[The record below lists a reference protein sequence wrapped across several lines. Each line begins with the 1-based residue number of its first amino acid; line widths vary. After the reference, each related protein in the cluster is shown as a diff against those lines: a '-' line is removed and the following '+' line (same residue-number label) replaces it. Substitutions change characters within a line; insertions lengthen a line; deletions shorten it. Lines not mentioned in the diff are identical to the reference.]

1 MAVSAAILF
10 QKVRKQEVIV
20 LTVLDRVFVGHVLA
34 YMRKKEMAMEM
45 CVAMEPRIF
54 EMRQIM
60 EGKRKK
66 VS

>member
-1 MAVSAAILF
+1 MSAAILF